1 MVRILVVFSSL
12 GVVFFIVR
20 LVAYPE
26 AWLTQV
32 IGVAA
37 CLVVLVRNVGL
48 LRLNRGIAAPAE
60 RAASAETGA
69 PAKTASA
76 AVMHEVRDASTL
88 EQALGSERA
97 ILYKHS
103 TSCPVSAW
111 VIDEVLEF
119 ARTHPDWTVYL
130 LKVIEQRGLSD
141 AVAERLGVRH
151 ESPQAFVIKAG
162 RCVWN
167 ASHSTIS
174 ADNLE
179 KHAV

>member
-60 RAASAETGA
+60 
-69 PAKTASA
+69 
-76 AVMHEVRDASTL
+76 
-88 EQALGSERA
+88 
-97 ILYKHS
+97 
-103 TSCPVSAW
+103 
-111 VIDEVLEF
+111 
-119 ARTHPDWTVYL
+119 
-130 LKVIEQRGLSD
+130 
-141 AVAERLGVRH
+141 
-151 ESPQAFVIKAG
+151 
-162 RCVWN
+162 
-167 ASHSTIS
+167 
-174 ADNLE
+174 
-179 KHAV
+179 

>member
-12 GVVFFIVR
+12 GLVFFTVR
-20 LVAYPE
+20 LVAFPE
-26 AWLTQV
+26 AWLAPLV
-32 IGVAA
+32 GIVA
-37 CLVVLVRNVGL
+37 CLVVLARSVRL
-48 LRLNRGIAAPAE
+48 LLLNRGIAAPAE
-60 RAASAETGA
+60 RSATAETDA
-69 PAKTASA
+69 PAEAVSA
-76 AVMHEVRDASTL
+76 VVMHEVRDASTL

-103 TSCPVSAW
+103 TSCSVSAW

-119 ARTHPDWTVYL
+119 GRTHPDWTVYV

-174 ADNLE
+174 ADSLE
-179 KHAV
+179 QHAV